1 MPGPLTRIRGASPSL
16 VPWGWLTVW
25 AVVFLAVTP
34 GISRAEAPLHEQI
47 DAAIEA
53 ALPQYLPEGVTPDQV
68 LKLADDETFIRRLYL
83 DLTGVVPSSDEVRAF
98 LADQTPDKR
107 AKLIDQLLASEAYP
121 RRMRELFNVMLMERR
136 GSSPEWN
143 KYLEESFAANKP
155 WDQLA
160 REILAGEPGE
170 DDSRL
175 GVEFWY
181 TKRLENYGQN
191 PVDYDALA
199 RDVGRL
205 FFGVDL
211 QCANCHNHLFID
223 DYKQP
228 DYKGLFLLVSGTA
241 NFKDGNR
248 TRLIEK
254 PLTAK
259 LEFSSV
265 FDNVPMAIG
274 PKVPGL
280 QEVSIPEFPKGEE
293 YAVPPDPKKKVP
305 GVPKFSPRRVLAEQ
319 APESPNF
326 RLNAAN
332 RLWWTVMGRGL
343 VEPLDLSH
351 SDNPPSHP
359 DLLALLATE
368 LAAHDYDIRWFLR
381 ELLLSKT
388 YQRVGTMPE
397 GVTIPPE
404 SFAVAQEK
412 PLSAEQLTWSVL
424 QATGNL
430 AAVPGG
436 EAAKLPRLANAA
448 QAKVD
453 GEAKPQPLPKL
464 TVLQQKFET
473 AFANPAMEP
482 EVEFKPSVKAA
493 LFLSNDDSILTLLE
507 PRPGNLT
514 DRLLAASDAA
524 AVAEEA
530 YLSVLARRP
539 TQEEQAMVAEYLGQ
553 RADDRLQAVK
563 NLAWALLASTEFC
576 LNH

>member
-1 MPGPLTRIRGASPSL
+1 MLGLLTWNGAIRHRLES
-16 VPWGWLTVW
+16 WGWFTAL
-25 AVVFLAVTP
+25 AVVSLAITP
-34 GISRAEAPLHEQI
+34 GTGRAETPLHERI

-53 ALPQYLPEGVTPDQV
+53 ALPRFLPQGVTPDQV
-68 LKLADDETFIRRLYL
+68 LKLADDETFVRRLYL
-83 DLTGVVPSSDEVRAF
+83 DLTGVVPSADDVRAF
-98 LADQTPDKR
+98 LTDQSPDKR
-107 AKLIDQLLASEAYP
+107 ARLIDQLLASEAYP

-155 WDQLA
+155 WDQMA
-160 REILAGEPGE
+160 REILAGDPGD

-181 TKRLENYGQN
+181 TKRLESYGQN
-191 PVDYDALA
+191 PVDYDGLA

-228 DYKGLFLLVSGTA
+228 DYKGLFLLISGTA

-248 TRLIEK
+248 IRLVEK

-293 YAVPPDPKKKVP
+293 YAVPPDPKKKHP

-359 DLLALLATE
+359 ELLALLANE
-368 LAAHDYDIRWFLR
+368 LAAHDYDIRWFVR
-381 ELLLSKT
+381 ELLLTKT
-388 YQRVGTMPE
+388 YQRGGTMPE
-397 GVTIPPE
+397 GVNIPPE

-430 AAVPGG
+430 AAIAGG
-436 EAAKLPRLANAA
+436 EAAKLPGLTGAGQTEAKGE
-448 QAKVD
+448 AKVD
-453 GEAKPQPLPKL
+453 PLPKL
-464 TVLQQKFET
+464 NVLQQKFEK

-493 LFLSNDDSILTLLE
+493 LFLSNDDSVITLLE

-514 DRLLAASDAA
+514 ARLMAAPDAA

-530 YLSVLARRP
+530 YLSVLGRRP
-539 TQEEQAMVAEYLGQ
+539 TPEEQAMVAEYLAQ